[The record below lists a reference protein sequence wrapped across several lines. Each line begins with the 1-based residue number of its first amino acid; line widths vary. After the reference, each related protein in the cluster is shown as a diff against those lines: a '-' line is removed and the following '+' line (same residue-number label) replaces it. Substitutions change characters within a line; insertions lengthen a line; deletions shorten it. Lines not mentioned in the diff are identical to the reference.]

1 MNTSALTIFQNVLE
15 QEKNALDVLIHQ
27 INQEE
32 DVINA
37 AAHML
42 IQTKGRV
49 ILSGMGKSGHV
60 GKKIAATFA
69 STGQPALFIHPSEAS
84 HGDLGMVTKDDT
96 LFLLSNSG
104 ETKELH
110 DLMYFG
116 VRHHIPILAL
126 TGNKDSTISR
136 LATTSISLKNVE
148 EACPMGLAPTTST
161 TLMMAIGDAL
171 AVVLLTWRGFTNKD
185 FKKFHPGGKLGQQ
198 LQKVSDVMHT
208 KNLPLIDKHE
218 KMSEAIIKMT
228 QGGFGCIGVIND
240 NTLMGIIT
248 DGDLRRHMSPHL
260 MEQSVVDVMT
270 SMPKTIPHDMLAA
283 QALNMMEEHAITAV
297 FVLDQETVVGLLHI
311 HDLLRLGVA

>member
-27 INQEE
+27 INQKEE
-32 DVINA
+32 VINA
-37 AAHML
+37 ATHLLM
-42 IQTKGRV
+42 QTKGRV

-126 TGNKDSTISR
+126 TGNKDSTISK
-136 LATTSISLKNVE
+136 LANVSLTLEDIE

-208 KNLPLIDKHE
+208 KNLPLIDAHE

-228 QGGFGCIGVIND
+228 QGGFGCIGIKHD
-240 NTLMGIIT
+240 NTLIGMIT

-260 MEQSVVDVMT
+260 MQQSVVDVMT
-270 SMPKTIPHDMLAA
+270 PNPKTIPHDMLAA
-283 QALNMMEEHAITAV
+283 QGLNVMEEHAITAV
-297 FVLDQETVVGLLHI
+297 FVLDQKIVVGLLHI

>member
-27 INQEE
+27 INQKEE
-32 DVINA
+32 VINA
-37 AAHML
+37 AAHLLMH
-42 IQTKGRV
+42 TKGRV

-126 TGNKDSTISR
+126 TGNKDSTISK
-136 LATTSISLKNVE
+136 LANVSLTLEDVE

-208 KNLPLIDKHE
+208 KNLPLIDATE

-228 QGGFGCIGVIND
+228 QGGFGCIGIKRD
-240 NTLMGIIT
+240 NTLIGMIT

-270 SMPKTIPHDMLAA
+270 PNPKTIPHDMLAA
-283 QALNMMEEHAITAV
+283 QALNVMEEHTITAV
-297 FVLDQETVVGLLHI
+297 FVLDQKNVVGLLHI